1 MSAAV
6 TIGTGLKTYL
16 FSVGELNMLHVEVRA
31 DSIHSAIRFISSG
44 ECLKDFPYP
53 LSDELRGEEFRLIK
67 ES

>member
-16 FSVGELNMLHVEVRA
+16 FSVGELNMLHVEIRA
-31 DSIHSAIRFISSG
+31 DSIHSAVRYISSG
-44 ECLKDFPYP
+44 ECLNDFPYP
-53 LSDELRGEEFRLIK
+53 LNEELLGEEFRLIK